1 MDIPKLKKTSRARE
15 YNTYTDTQRAAI
27 VKQYLFDGKSH
38 RRLDEDVLHL
48 NSIESRGWQSM
59 GGLHYLGLTNSFKA
73 LFEDMTISSAIY
85 ELESSNTDDYCVVI
99 ALLESLL

>member
-15 YNTYTDTQRAAI
+15 YNAYTDTQRAAI

-59 GGLHYLGLTNSFKA
+59 GFS
-73 LFEDMTISSAIY
+73 TI
-85 ELESSNTDDYCVVI
+85 LV
-99 ALLESLL
+99 

>member
-1 MDIPKLKKTSRARE
+1 MDIPKLKKSSRSRE
-15 YNTYTDTQRAAI
+15 YTAYNDFQRATI

-48 NSIESRGWQSM
+48 DSIESRGWQSM
-59 GGLHYLGLTNSFKA
+59 GVLHYLGLTNSFKS
-73 LFEDMTISSAIY
+73 LFEDMTISSAIC
-85 ELESSNTDDYCVVI
+85 ELKASNADDYSQII

>member
-1 MDIPKLKKTSRARE
+1 MQGSITLILTHNEPPSLSS
-15 YNTYTDTQRAAI
+15 I
-27 VKQYLFDGKSH
+27 FFDGKSH

-59 GGLHYLGLTNSFKA
+59 GVLHYLGLTNSFKA

-85 ELESSNTDDYCVVI
+85 ELKSSNTDDYCVVI

>member
-1 MDIPKLKKTSRARE
+1 MDIPKLKETSRARE

-48 NSIESRGWQSM
+48 NSIEVVDGSLWGFS
-59 GGLHYLGLTNSFKA
+59 
-73 LFEDMTISSAIY
+73 TI
-85 ELESSNTDDYCVVI
+85 LV
-99 ALLESLL
+99 

>member
-1 MDIPKLKKTSRARE
+1 MDIPKLKKTSRAREYNTQE

-59 GGLHYLGLTNSFKA
+59 GFS
-73 LFEDMTISSAIY
+73 TI
-85 ELESSNTDDYCVVI
+85 LV
-99 ALLESLL
+99 

>member
-38 RRLDEDVLHL
+38 RRL
-48 NSIESRGWQSM
+48 
-59 GGLHYLGLTNSFKA
+59 FC
-73 LFEDMTISSAIY
+73 IS
-85 ELESSNTDDYCVVI
+85 I
-99 ALLESLL
+99 ALKVVDGSLWGFSTILV

>member
-48 NSIESRGWQSM
+48 NSIESRGW
-59 GGLHYLGLTNSFKA
+59 
-73 LFEDMTISSAIY
+73 
-85 ELESSNTDDYCVVI
+85 
-99 ALLESLL
+99 

>member
-15 YNTYTDTQRAAI
+15 YNAYTDTQRAAI

-48 NSIESRGWQSM
+48 NSIEVVDGSLWGFS
-59 GGLHYLGLTNSFKA
+59 
-73 LFEDMTISSAIY
+73 TI
-85 ELESSNTDDYCVVI
+85 LV
-99 ALLESLL
+99 

>member
-15 YNTYTDTQRAAI
+15 YNTYTD
-27 VKQYLFDGKSH
+27 
-38 RRLDEDVLHL
+38 
-48 NSIESRGWQSM
+48 M
-59 GGLHYLGLTNSFKA
+59 GVLHYLGLTNSFKA

-85 ELESSNTDDYCVVI
+85 ELKSSNTDDYCVVI

>member
-15 YNTYTDTQRAAI
+15 YNAYTDTQRAAI

-48 NSIESRGWQSM
+48 NSIESRDGSLWGFS
-59 GGLHYLGLTNSFKA
+59 
-73 LFEDMTISSAIY
+73 TI
-85 ELESSNTDDYCVVI
+85 LV
-99 ALLESLL
+99 

>member
-38 RRLDEDVLHL
+38 RRLD
-48 NSIESRGWQSM
+48 
-59 GGLHYLGLTNSFKA
+59 
-73 LFEDMTISSAIY
+73 SA
-85 ELESSNTDDYCVVI
+85 
-99 ALLESLL
+99 A

>member
-1 MDIPKLKKTSRARE
+1 MQGSITLILTHNEPPSLSSIFLMENLIGGLT
-15 YNTYTDTQRAAI
+15 
-27 VKQYLFDGKSH
+27 

-59 GGLHYLGLTNSFKA
+59 GVLHYLGLTNSFKA

-85 ELESSNTDDYCVVI
+85 ELKSSNTDDYCVVI